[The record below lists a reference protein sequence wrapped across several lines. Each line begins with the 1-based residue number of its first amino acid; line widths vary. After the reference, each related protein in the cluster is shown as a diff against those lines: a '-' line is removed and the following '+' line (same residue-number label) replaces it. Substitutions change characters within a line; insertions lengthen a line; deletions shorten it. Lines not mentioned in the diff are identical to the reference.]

1 MGWILGQSF
10 GLWMPFCTIEFY
22 LSTSSWDKKG
32 KIILSL
38 FDQKDV
44 MAFPFVCM
52 ESAYHFGEMFMIL
65 NCVSVF

>member
-38 FDQKDV
+38 FDQERCYG
-44 MAFPFVCM
+44 FSICLHGISLPFW
-52 ESAYHFGEMFMIL
+52 
-65 NCVSVF
+65 